1 MAMLRER
8 AVPRGPQ
15 EGELRVW
22 ARTARTGR
30 WLGEGFKGLL
40 CGDVSLPR
48 WLTPWP
54 LPARGNRAPFPP
66 ASPPSD
72 RTRAPYLGKGTKS
85 EQSVGGCPR
94 HSPRASGMERAG
106 TGQRA
111 GGWGWEWGDRR
122 ERPFMDW
129 AVQAS
134 PASGLGLLL
143 PLHCSLL
150 PGARG
155 GPSSRGSGQRR
166 ERTRGTIPDVCGL
179 TTPSR
184 RF

>member
-106 TGQRA
+106 AGQRA
-111 GGWGWEWGDRR
+111 GGGGG
-122 ERPFMDW
+122 
-129 AVQAS
+129 
-134 PASGLGLLL
+134 SGGTAGKGLLWTGPCRL
-143 PLHCSLL
+143 PRRLGWGCSCPCTAPCCRVRGEGHLQEGL
-150 PGARG
+150 ARDGKGLG
-155 GPSSRGSGQRR
+155 GPS
-166 ERTRGTIPDVCGL
+166 L
-179 TTPSR
+179 TSVA
-184 RF
+184 